1 MADTS
6 STVEIPLKRNLLEV
20 FGEHDAAKR
29 RAVIEELFVEEA
41 IFSDP
46 HQRHVGREALDGA
59 VAALHELLP
68 GYVFKER
75 GAAQV
80 LTDAGR
86 LAWSYG
92 PAEDPERITGLD
104 VIVVRG
110 DQIAALYTFLD
121 QPPPEPQ
128 HSSHN

>member
-6 STVEIPLKRNLLEV
+6 TIETLLKRNLLDV
-20 FGEHDAAKR
+20 FGENDTSRR
-29 RAVIEELFVEEA
+29 RAAIAEIFVEDVV
-41 IFSDP
+41 FSDP

-59 VAALHELLP
+59 VAALRELLP

-80 LTDAGR
+80 RTDSGR

-121 QPPPEPQ
+121 QPPA
-128 HSSHN
+128 

>member
-6 STVEIPLKRNLLEV
+6 TIETLLKRNLLGV
-20 FGEHDAAKR
+20 FGENDTSR
-29 RAVIEELFVEEA
+29 RRTAIAEIFVEDVV
-41 IFSDP
+41 FSDP

-80 LTDAGR
+80 LTDSGR

-121 QPPPEPQ
+121 QPPA
-128 HSSHN
+128 

>member
-6 STVEIPLKRNLLEV
+6 TIETLLKRNLLDV
-20 FGEHDAAKR
+20 FGENITSR
-29 RAVIEELFVEEA
+29 RRTAIAEIFVEDVV
-41 IFSDP
+41 FSDP
-46 HQRHVGREALDGA
+46 HQRRVGREALDGA

-75 GAAQV
+75 GAAQA
-80 LTDAGR
+80 LADSGR
-86 LAWSYG
+86 LAWSFG

-121 QPPPEPQ
+121 QPPA
-128 HSSHN
+128 

>member
-6 STVEIPLKRNLLEV
+6 TIETLLKRNLLGV
-20 FGEHDAAKR
+20 FGENDTSR
-29 RAVIEELFVEEA
+29 RRTAIAEIFVEDVV
-41 IFSDP
+41 FSDP

-59 VAALHELLP
+59 VAALHELFP

-80 LTDAGR
+80 LTDSGR

-121 QPPPEPQ
+121 QPPA
-128 HSSHN
+128 